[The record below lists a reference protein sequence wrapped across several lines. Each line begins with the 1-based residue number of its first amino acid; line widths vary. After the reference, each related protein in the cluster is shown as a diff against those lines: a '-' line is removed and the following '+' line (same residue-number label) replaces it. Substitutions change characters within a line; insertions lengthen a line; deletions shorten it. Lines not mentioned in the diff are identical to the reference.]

1 LIDRPAAPVLPWPRP
16 RALLPALVASLFC
29 AFGAHPGHAAA
40 LRYCD
45 PPMALEAPQKDR
57 LLRFGAL
64 VKAELEQSG
73 QGLALIA
80 RSGLDLS
87 RFNQRYS
94 HAGFSLKAN
103 PNAPWSVR
111 QLYYA
116 CEERKPRLFD
126 QGIAGFLLGTDDP
139 SIGYVSLV
147 FLPGERSSLLERAA
161 LDNRQ
166 ALRLLGATYS
176 ANAYPFDPRYQNCNQ
191 WVAELLAVAWGL
203 QADEAQADDARVRAQ
218 AWLKTAGYVP
228 TPIQV
233 TSRALMFA
241 GGFVPWLHSDDHP
254 IDDVAQML
262 YRVSMPASIEAFVQT
277 QVPGAQRVEFCHTER
292 QIVVHRGWD
301 AIAEGCQ
308 PGPQDTVIPFD

>member
-1 LIDRPAAPVLPWPRP
+1 VRAFAA
-16 RALLPALVASLFC
+16 ALAATLFVALAPT
-29 AFGAHPGHAAA
+29 PGHAAS

-45 PPMALEAPQKDR
+45 PPMALDAPQKDR

-147 FLPGERSSLLERAA
+147 FLPDEHSAPLERAA

-166 ALRLLGATYS
+166 ALHMLGATYS
-176 ANAYPFDPRYQNCNQ
+176 ANAYPFDARYQNCNQ

-203 QADEAQADDARVRAQ
+203 PDDVARAGDARIRAQ
-218 AWLKTAGYVP
+218 AWLKAEAYLP
-228 TPIQV
+228 TRFEV

-254 IDDVAQML
+254 AEDVEQML
-262 YRVSMPASIEAFVQT
+262 YRVSMPASIEAFVQAR
-277 QVPGAQRVEFCHTER
+277 VPQARRVEFCHTNR

-301 AIAEGCQ
+301 TIAEGCT
-308 PGPQDTVIPFD
+308 PGPQDTVVPFD